1 MPEPAGG
8 DAASVRLVVRSE
20 HAGTRLDQLLAAAT
34 PLSRRRAR
42 TLIGAGVVRRNGE
55 PIRVQGRALAAGDV
69 LELPAAE
76 LPGFVPWVPPP
87 IEVLLDDGWLVA
99 VNKPAGVLSQP
110 AEDRGPRADVRR
122 PAVGATPPIASA
134 PQPESHELAMDEWL
148 LLRLAWQEGR
158 PPFLRLVHRID
169 RNTTGVLLFARQPA
183 ATAPL
188 ASAWRDG
195 KVERGYL
202 AVVEGEPAWETREVE
217 APIARVAGGAWRFE
231 VSPRGERA
239 ATTVRVRAAAHGV
252 ALVECFL
259 RTGRTHQ
266 ARVHLAHL
274 GHPVVGD
281 RLYGARRD
289 APRPLL
295 HAAWLA
301 LPHPRDGAMTR
312 IEAPLPA
319 DFVHALPADVAR
331 ALPPS
336 PPSAV

>member
-1 MPEPAGG
+1 W
-8 DAASVRLVVRSE
+8 
-20 HAGTRLDQLLAAAT
+20 LAAAT
-34 PLSRRRAR
+34 SLSRRRAR
-42 TLIGAGVVRRNGE
+42 TLIAAGAVRRNGE
-55 PIRVQGRALAAGDV
+55 PVRVQGRALAAGDV

-76 LPGFVPWVPPP
+76 LPGFTPWLPPP
-87 IEVLLDDGWLVA
+87 VDVLLDDGWLA
-99 VNKPAGVLSQP
+99 AINKPAGVLSQP
-110 AEDRGPRADVRR
+110 AEERGPRA
-122 PAVGATPPIASA
+122 GARGSAAGAAPPIADPRPAASE
-134 PQPESHELAMDEWL
+134 PHDLAMDEWL

-158 PPFLRLVHRID
+158 PPFLRLVHRLD
-169 RNTTGVLLFARQPA
+169 RNTTGVLLFARRPA
-183 ATAPL
+183 ATEPL
-188 ASAWRDG
+188 ARAWREG

-239 ATTVRVRAAAHGV
+239 ATTVRVRAAASGTPGI

-301 LPHPRDGAMTR
+301 LPHPRDGATTR

-319 DFVHALPADVAR
+319 DFVHALPADLAR

-336 PPSAV
+336 PPP

>member
-1 MPEPAGG
+1 
-8 DAASVRLVVRSE
+8 LVVRPE
-20 HAGTRLDQLLAAAT
+20 QANMRLDQLLAAAT

-42 TLIGAGVVRRNGE
+42 VLIAGGAVRRNGE
-55 PIRVQGRALAAGDV
+55 VVRVQGRALAAGDV
-69 LELPAAE
+69 LDLPAAE
-76 LPGFVPWVPPP
+76 LPDFTPWAPPP
-87 IEVLLDDGWLVA
+87 VDVLLDDGWLLA

-110 AEDRGPRADVRR
+110 AEGPRTK
-122 PAVGATPPIASA
+122 G
-134 PQPESHELAMDEWL
+134 ELAMDEWA

-158 PPFLRLVHRID
+158 PPFLRLVHRLD
-169 RNTTGVLLFARQPA
+169 RNTTGVLLFARRPP

-188 ASAWRDG
+188 AKAWREG
-195 KVERGYL
+195 GVERGYL
-202 AVVEGEPAWETREVE
+202 AVVEGEPSWQSREVE

-239 ATTVRVRAAAHGV
+239 ASAVRVRSAAGGV
-252 ALVECFL
+252 ALVECLL

-281 RLYGARRD
+281 RLYGARRE

-301 LPHPRDGAMTR
+301 LPHPRDGALTR

-319 DFVHALPADVAR
+319 DLVA
-331 ALPPS
+331 AMPL
-336 PPSAV
+336 V

>member
-1 MPEPAGG
+1 MSEPG
-8 DAASVRLVVRSE
+8 DGNAASVRLVVRRE
-20 HAGTRLDQLLAAAT
+20 HAGTRLDQWLAAVT

-42 TLIGAGVVRRNGE
+42 TLIAAGAVRRNGE
-55 PIRVQGRALAAGDV
+55 PVRVQGRALGAGDV
-69 LELPAAE
+69 LDLPAEE
-76 LPGFVPWVPPP
+76 LPGFAPWTPPP
-87 IEVLLDDGWLVA
+87 VDVLLDDGWLLA

-110 AEDRGPRADVRR
+110 AEEGGPRGLALR
-122 PAVGATPPIASA
+122 GAGGVAPPLEAA
-134 PQPESHELAMDEWL
+134 HLAEPEPRDLAMDDWL

-158 PPFLRLVHRID
+158 PPFLRLVHRLD
-169 RNTTGVLLFARQPA
+169 RNTTGVLLFARRPA
-183 ATAPL
+183 ATEPL
-188 ASAWRDG
+188 ARAWREG

-239 ATTVRVRAAAHGV
+239 ATTVRVRAATSGI

-274 GHPVVGD
+274 GHPVMGD

-312 IEAPLPA
+312 VEAPLPA
-319 DFVHALPADVAR
+319 DLASRAPA
-331 ALPPS
+331 
-336 PPSAV
+336 SA

>member
-1 MPEPAGG
+1 MSEERTLPF
-8 DAASVRLVVRSE
+8 VRLVVRPE
-20 HAGTRLDQLLAAAT
+20 QAGARLDQVLAAAS

-42 TLIGAGVVRRNGE
+42 TLIAAGGVRRNGE
-55 PIRVQGRALAAGDV
+55 PLRVQGKTLAPGDV

-76 LPGFVPWVPPP
+76 LPGFEPWLPAPV
-87 IEVLLDDGWLVA
+87 EVLLDDGWLVA

-110 AEDRGPRADVRR
+110 AE
-122 PAVGATPPIASA
+122 GARSGG
-134 PQPESHELAMDEWL
+134 ELAMDEWL

-158 PPFLRLVHRID
+158 PPFLRLVHRLD
-169 RNTTGVLLFARQPA
+169 RNTTGVLLFARRPA

-188 ASAWRDG
+188 AAAWREG

-202 AVVEGEPAWETREVE
+202 AVVEGEPAWKTREVE

-239 ATTVRVRAAAHGV
+239 ATTVRVRAAADGI

-301 LPHPRDGAMTR
+301 LPHPRDGAVTR

-319 DFVHALPADVAR
+319 DLASRAPA
-331 ALPPS
+331 
-336 PPSAV
+336 SA

>member
-1 MPEPAGG
+1 VNESTAP
-8 DAASVRLVVRSE
+8 SLVRVVVRRQ
-20 HAGTRLDQLLAAAT
+20 HGGLRLDQLLAAAT

-42 TLIGAGVVRRNGE
+42 LLISEGAVRRNGE
-55 PIRVQGRALAAGDV
+55 VVRVQGRPLAAGDV
-69 LELPAAE
+69 VELPAAE
-76 LPGFVPWVPPP
+76 LGDFAPWTPPP
-87 IEVLLDDGWLVA
+87 LDALLDDGWLLA

-110 AEDRGPRADVRR
+110 AEDPRDVD
-122 PAVGATPPIASA
+122 
-134 PQPESHELAMDEWL
+134 ELAMDEWA

-183 ATAPL
+183 AMAPL
-188 ASAWRDG
+188 AKAWREG
-195 KVERGYL
+195 SVERGYL
-202 AVVEGEPAWETREVE
+202 AIVEDEPAWQSREVE

-239 ATTVRVRAAAHGV
+239 ATTVRVRTAADGV
-252 ALVECFL
+252 ALVECLL

-281 RLYGARRD
+281 RLYGARRE

-295 HAAWLA
+295 HAAWLV

-319 DFVHALPADVAR
+319 DFASWVV
-331 ALPPS
+331 
-336 PPSAV
+336 

>member
-1 MPEPAGG
+1 M
-8 DAASVRLVVRSE
+8 VRLVVRSE
-20 HAGTRLDQLLAAAT
+20 HAGTRLDQFLAAAT

-42 TLIGAGVVRRNGE
+42 LLIGDGAVRRNGDLVC
-55 PIRVQGRALAAGDV
+55 VQGKALAVGDV
-69 LELPAAE
+69 IELSVAE
-76 LPGFVPWVPPP
+76 LGDFTPWMPPP
-87 IEVLLDDGWLVA
+87 VDVLLDDGWIVA

-110 AEDRGPRADVRR
+110 AEERDAD
-122 PAVGATPPIASA
+122 
-134 PQPESHELAMDEWL
+134 LAMDEWL

-169 RNTTGVLLFARQPA
+169 RNTTGVLLFARRPE

-188 ASAWRDG
+188 AKAWREG
-195 KVERGYL
+195 RVERGYL
-202 AVVEGEPAWETREVE
+202 AIVEGEPAWESREVE

-239 ATTVRVRAAAHGV
+239 VTTVRVRAAANGI
-252 ALVECFL
+252 ALVECLL

-274 GHPVVGD
+274 GHAVIGD
-281 RLYGARRD
+281 RLYGARRE

-295 HAAWLA
+295 HASWLA

-319 DFVHALPADVAR
+319 DFASWVPAPR
-331 ALPPS
+331 
-336 PPSAV
+336 

>member
-1 MPEPAGG
+1 M
-8 DAASVRLVVRSE
+8 VRLVVRPE
-20 HAGTRLDQLLAAAT
+20 HACTRLDQFLAAAT

-42 TLIGAGVVRRNGE
+42 LLIGEGAVRRNGE
-55 PIRVQGRALAAGDV
+55 VVRMQGKALAAGDV
-69 LELPAAE
+69 VDLSAAE
-76 LPGFVPWVPPP
+76 LGDFTPWTPPP
-87 IEVLLDDGWLVA
+87 VDVLLDDGWIVA

-110 AEDRGPRADVRR
+110 AEGMRGA
-122 PAVGATPPIASA
+122 A
-134 PQPESHELAMDEWL
+134 ELAMDEWL
-148 LLRLAWQEGR
+148 GLRLAWQEGR

-169 RNTTGVLLFARQPA
+169 RNTTGVLLFARRA
-183 ATAPL
+183 EATAPL
-188 ASAWRDG
+188 AKAWREG
-195 KVERGYL
+195 RVERGYL
-202 AVVEGEPAWETREVE
+202 AIVEGEPAWESREVE

-239 ATTVRVRAAAHGV
+239 ATTVRVRSTANGI
-252 ALVECFL
+252 ALVECLL

-281 RLYGARRD
+281 RLYGSSRD

-319 DFVHALPADVAR
+319 DFASWL
-331 ALPPS
+331 
-336 PPSAV
+336 

>member
-1 MPEPAGG
+1 MPEPNDV
-8 DAASVRLVVRSE
+8 DAAPVHEASRLVVLPEQSG
-20 HAGTRLDQLLAAAT
+20 ARLDQFLAAAT

-42 TLIGAGVVRRNGE
+42 LVIAAGAVRRNGE
-55 PIRVQGRALAAGDV
+55 VVRVQGKLLAAGDV
-69 LELPAAE
+69 LETACEE
-76 LPGFVPWVPPP
+76 LPGFAPWEPPP
-87 IEVLLDDGWLVA
+87 VDVLLDDGWLVA

-110 AEDRGPRADVRR
+110 AEERDRRGDGHRQ
-122 PAVGATPPIASA
+122 PALAAPLASA
-134 PQPESHELAMDEWL
+134 PMAPGGSLGPRRELAMDEWL

-169 RNTTGVLLFARQPA
+169 RNTTGVLLFARQAA

-188 ASAWRDG
+188 AKAWREG
-195 KVERGYL
+195 RVERGYL
-202 AVVEGEPAWETREVE
+202 AIVEGEPSWQAREVE

-239 ATTVRVRAAAHGV
+239 ATTVRVRSAADGI

-281 RLYGARRD
+281 RLYGARRE

-295 HAAWLA
+295 HAAWLV
-301 LPHPRDGAMTR
+301 LPHPRDGAATR

-319 DFVHALPADVAR
+319 DFV
-331 ALPPS
+331 
-336 PPSAV
+336 SAMPRL